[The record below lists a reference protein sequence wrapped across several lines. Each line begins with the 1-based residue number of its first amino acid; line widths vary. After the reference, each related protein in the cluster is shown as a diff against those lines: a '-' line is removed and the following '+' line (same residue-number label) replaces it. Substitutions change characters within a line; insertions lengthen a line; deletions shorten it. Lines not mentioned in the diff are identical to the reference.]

1 MAQRRRWNDMPSEE
15 TMTEHPRIETVI
27 LPAEPNITLV
37 VERAAGLLRAGQVV
51 AFPTDTVYGVGALF
65 SDEEA
70 VGRIYWAKGRPETK
84 GIPILLASAL
94 DVPLVAISNE
104 TAEILMAEFWPGPLT
119 LVLPKR
125 ASVPAAVSK
134 EPTVAVRVPNHG
146 LVRTLIM
153 ATGAP
158 LAVTSANCSG
168 EPPTT
173 NPAAVYEMLGGRVA
187 AIVDGGLA
195 PGGTPSTIVD
205 CTGER
210 PQILRPG
217 PIPERLIRD
226 AIQRGA

>member
-1 MAQRRRWNDMPSEE
+1 MSSEVAMAEYRRVE
-15 TMTEHPRIETVI
+15 TIL
-27 LPAEPNITLV
+27 LPADSDEADA
-37 VERAAGLLRAGQVV
+37 VEQAAELLRTGQVV

-70 VGRIYWAKGRPETK
+70 VERIYWVKGRPETK

-94 DVPLVAISNE
+94 DVPLVAVPNE
-104 TAEILMAEFWPGPLT
+104 VAEILMEAFWPGPLT
-119 LVLPKR
+119 LVLPKQE
-125 ASVPAAVSK
+125 SVPAAVCR
-134 EPTVAVRVPNHG
+134 EPTVAVRVPDHE
-146 LVRTLIM
+146 LVRALIT

-173 NPAAVYEMLGGRVA
+173 NPATVFEMLGGRVA

-195 PGGTPSTIVD
+195 PGGIPSTIVD
-205 CTGER
+205 CTADP

-217 PIPERLIRD
+217 PIPASGIAD
-226 AIQRGA
+226 AINRGS

>member
-1 MAQRRRWNDMPSEE
+1 M
-15 TMTEHPRIETVI
+15 MTEYPRIETVI
-27 LPAEPNITLV
+27 LSAELNTSEV
-37 VERAAGLLRAGQVV
+37 VEQAAGLLRAGQVV

-70 VGRIYWAKGRPETK
+70 VARIYWAKGRPETK

-94 DVPLVAISNE
+94 DVPLVAVPNE

-119 LVLPKR
+119 LVLPKQ
-125 ASVPAAVSK
+125 ASVPAVVCK
-134 EPTVAVRVPNHG
+134 EPTVAIRVPNHG
-146 LVRTLIM
+146 LVRALIT
-153 ATGAP
+153 ATRAP

-173 NPAAVYEMLGGRVA
+173 NPATVYELLGGRVA

-195 PGGTPSTIVD
+195 PGGIPSTIVD
-205 CTGER
+205 CTTER
-210 PQILRPG
+210 VQILRPG

-226 AIQRGA
+226 AIQQGA